1 MSYLTL
7 LFAYISG
14 RESINI
20 DEGNYGHNT
29 SEKEKIIT
37 INNYKMDACESYL
50 GANTSCNQLHHSSQ
64 LIVILI
70 MTKAVYVTT
79 IL

>member
-1 MSYLTL
+1 MFYLTL

-37 INNYKMDACESYL
+37 INNYKMDAL
-50 GANTSCNQLHHSSQ
+50 
-64 LIVILI
+64 
-70 MTKAVYVTT
+70 
-79 IL
+79 